1 MVMTMRIAIVYL
13 VLLLSAAGLAYSVS
27 GISCP
32 MGEGNGS
39 CMVNGTCNENCTCPN
54 PENCTENCT
63 YENCTCLNNGSAENC
78 TTGGPCPVKDASEQ
92 SGCGTTGKG
101 CPFKI

>member
-1 MVMTMRIAIVYL
+1 MVMTMRIGIMYL
-13 VLLLSAAGLAYSVS
+13 VLLLAIAGLAYSVS
-27 GISCP
+27 GISGP
-32 MGEGNGS
+32 IGVGNGS

-63 YENCTCLNNGSAENC
+63 CPDNGSMVQDC
-78 TTGGPCPVKDASEQ
+78 SGSGPCPVKDASEQ
-92 SGCGTTGKG
+92 SGCGATGKG